1 MADERLELFQN
12 VMDSILS
19 TPGET
24 PAFLRVTLAQQP
36 AQLYGLPVQH
46 ERTLP
51 PEIQTYATKVAT
63 NAYKVT
69 DQDIAQLYADGYSED
84 AIFEI
89 TLSVAAGA
97 GMMCLKQGLTALEGT
112 KNAPKKD

>member
-1 MADERLELFQN
+1 MADERLELFQD

-24 PAFLRVTLAQQP
+24 PFSLRAALAQQP
-36 AQLYGLPVQH
+36 ALLYGLPVQPD
-46 ERTLP
+46 TALP
-51 PEIQTYATKVAT
+51 PEIQTYTTKVAT

-69 DQDIAQLYADGYSED
+69 DQDIAQLHADGYSED

-97 GMMCLKQGLTALEGT
+97 GMMCLKQGLAALKGAT
-112 KNAPKKD
+112 NAHKKD

>member
-1 MADERLELFQN
+1 MTDERIELFQN
-12 VMDSILS
+12 VVDSILS

-24 PAFLRVTLAQQP
+24 STTLRTALAQQP
-36 AQLYGLPVQH
+36 AQLYGLPIQQ
-46 ERTLP
+46 ETTLP
-51 PEIQTYATKVAT
+51 PELQTYVTKVAT

-69 DQDIAQLYADGYSED
+69 DQDTAQLCAHGYGED

-97 GMMCLKQGLTALEGT
+97 GMMCLKQGLAALEEA
-112 KNAPKKD
+112 KNASKKD

>member
-1 MADERLELFQN
+1 MVDERMGLFQN
-12 VMDSILS
+12 VVNAILS

-24 PAFLRVTLAQQP
+24 PTTLRTDLIQQP
-36 AQLYGLPVQH
+36 TQLYGLPMQQ
-46 ERTLP
+46 EIALP

-69 DQDIAQLYADGYSED
+69 DQDTAQLRTNGYGED

-97 GMMCLKQGLTALEGT
+97 GMMCLKQGLAALEGA
-112 KNAPKKD
+112 KNAPEKD